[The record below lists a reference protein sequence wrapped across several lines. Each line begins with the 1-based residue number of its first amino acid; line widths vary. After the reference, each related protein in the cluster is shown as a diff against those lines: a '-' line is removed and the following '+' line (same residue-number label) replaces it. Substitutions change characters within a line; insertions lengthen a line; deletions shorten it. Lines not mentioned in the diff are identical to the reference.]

1 MSDIKFSVI
10 IPCYNVEDKIENCL
24 KSVLNQSME
33 TDSYEVI
40 VVDDGSTD
48 KTKDRIM
55 EYSDYP
61 NVVNK
66 SLERNSGLSAARN
79 AGIRSAAGS
88 TLCFLDSDMTVEP
101 TWLET
106 FQSRLEDESIV
117 GIIGDC
123 KLPNGVKPNK
133 LDHYFYSPIRGAR
146 QFGEDECLGF
156 QWFLFNNTAVR
167 RYVIEKV
174 GYFDENYTSYGGEDT
189 ELAIRIWES
198 FPNGLRYSSKACSE
212 HHHQRSLDDFCRTME
227 YYGKNNFPRLINTYP
242 KYKKHLGGDW
252 VQSKKGYLIFNPF
265 TGLFVTILNSLFT
278 SSFLVRFQ
286 VIYAVVRGARNST

>member
-156 QWFLFNNTAVR
+156 QWFLFNNT
-167 RYVIEKV
+167 
-174 GYFDENYTSYGGEDT
+174 F
-189 ELAIRIWES
+189 
-198 FPNGLRYSSKACSE
+198 
-212 HHHQRSLDDFCRTME
+212 
-227 YYGKNNFPRLINTYP
+227 
-242 KYKKHLGGDW
+242 
-252 VQSKKGYLIFNPF
+252 
-265 TGLFVTILNSLFT
+265 
-278 SSFLVRFQ
+278 
-286 VIYAVVRGARNST
+286 

>member
-48 KTKDRIM
+48 KTKDR
-55 EYSDYP
+55 
-61 NVVNK
+61 
-66 SLERNSGLSAARN
+66 
-79 AGIRSAAGS
+79 
-88 TLCFLDSDMTVEP
+88 
-101 TWLET
+101 
-106 FQSRLEDESIV
+106 
-117 GIIGDC
+117 IIGDC

-278 SSFLVRFQ
+278 SYFLVRFQ